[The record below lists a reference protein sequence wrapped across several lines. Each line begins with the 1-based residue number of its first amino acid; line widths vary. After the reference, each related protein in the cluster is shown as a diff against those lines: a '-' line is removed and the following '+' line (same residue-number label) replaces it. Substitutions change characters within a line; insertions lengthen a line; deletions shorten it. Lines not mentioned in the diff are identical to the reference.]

1 MAPPRDRPGEGIG
14 GGGYGGG
21 CAVRSAEGSPDGAAP
36 RGPSHCRRG
45 TAPSRWLR
53 TRPGIRGGSGLRM
66 AGGGRALSAQTAQ
79 CARRCGAHAGR
90 EFRVRCAGRAAYPER
105 GRCCSARGVQCACN
119 ACATRVQPLRV
130 RTVPQPDRQPPL
142 SHGPPPQKG
151 GGCGGGGGA
160 EQNEAG
166 PPPPPSPPPGP
177 PPAGAD
183 VPVPFS
189 PPGSSA
195 AAAGPNGT
203 KRAGP
208 GRAMTP
214 PCGGALRCAV
224 LCAVLC
230 AVRCAQGSAA
240 TRAGT
245 ERPHGVGEGLG

>member
-1 MAPPRDRPGEGIG
+1 M
-14 GGGYGGG
+14 
-21 CAVRSAEGSPDGAAP
+21 RSAEGSPDGAAP

-66 AGGGRALSAQTAQ
+66 AGGGERSVLRTRNVRAGAAPTQDGNSA
-79 CARRCGAHAGR
+79 CGARGAQRIQSAGGAA
-90 EFRVRCAGRAAYPER
+90 VRGV
-105 GRCCSARGVQCACN
+105 CSAR
-119 ACATRVQPLRV
+119 ATRVQPLRV

>member
-14 GGGYGGG
+14 GGGMGGAALCAVLKDPPTALPRGVPPTAGVERRPPDGSGRVPGSGGAQGCVWRGGG
-21 CAVRSAEGSPDGAAP
+21 ERSVLRPRNVRADAAPTQDGNSACGARGAQRIQSAGGAAVRG
-36 RGPSHCRRG
+36 
-45 TAPSRWLR
+45 
-53 TRPGIRGGSGLRM
+53 
-66 AGGGRALSAQTAQ
+66 
-79 CARRCGAHAGR
+79 
-90 EFRVRCAGRAAYPER
+90 V
-105 GRCCSARGVQCACN
+105 CSAR
-119 ACATRVQPLRV
+119 ATRVQPLRV

-230 AVRCAQGSAA
+230 AQGSAA

>member
-14 GGGYGGG
+14 GGGVGGAALCAVLKDPPTALPRGVPPTAGVERRPPDGSGRVPGSGGAQGCVWRGGG
-21 CAVRSAEGSPDGAAP
+21 
-36 RGPSHCRRG
+36 
-45 TAPSRWLR
+45 
-53 TRPGIRGGSGLRM
+53 
-66 AGGGRALSAQTAQ
+66 ALSAQNAQ
-79 CARRCGAHAGR
+79 CARGCGAHAGR